1 MMNVQSPGRSTGA
14 FVVIAC
20 ASRLA
25 GDHQVHGLRAFAFL
39 VRFDIETDALTF
51 IQTFQS
57 RLLYCRDVNEH
68 VAPAIIRLDKAVPP
82 LAVEEFYDTR
92 LCHREN
98 SSPHC
103 SAAGPTHGG
112 STGHSQSG
120 KASATTASVTPPAPT
135 GGGTS
140 LPAWNYTPTG
150 GLWKEPRGHRGS
162 LAFRYRSRSKPVQP
176 KARFSRPSK
185 NLN

>member
-1 MMNVQSPGRSTGA
+1 MNVQSPGRLAGA
-14 FVVIAC
+14 SVIIARA

-25 GDHQVHGLRAFAFL
+25 GDHQVHGLRTLAFL
-39 VRFDIETDALTF
+39 VRFDIEADALTF
-51 IQTFQS
+51 VQALQS

-68 VAPAIIRLDKAVPP
+68 VAPAIIRFDKAVPP

-98 SSPHC
+98 SSPLC

-120 KASATTASVTPPAPT
+120 KASATVASVTPPAPT

-150 GLWKEPRGHRGS
+150 GLWKEPRGHRWS
-162 LAFRYRSRSKPVQP
+162 LAARGRSRSKPVQP
-176 KARFSRPSK
+176 KAGFPRPSE